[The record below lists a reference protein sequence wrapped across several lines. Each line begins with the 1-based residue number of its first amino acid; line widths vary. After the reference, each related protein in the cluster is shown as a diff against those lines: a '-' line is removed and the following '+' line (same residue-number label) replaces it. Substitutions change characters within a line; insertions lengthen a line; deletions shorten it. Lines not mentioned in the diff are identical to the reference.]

1 MSSFPIKE
9 FHMCMMGASNVGKTS
24 LCERLH
30 GKVFT
35 RKPSKPSLEEEA
47 SKYSIEVKTSLG
59 LLLFHL
65 YDWAWEVK
73 RREDSRAVNPQLMRG
88 ADGALFVYDVTDKGT
103 LRCFGE
109 FNDWYQRASGL
120 LLLPFFFPSSSS
132 SSSSFSSSSF
142 FLSSFFF
149 FFFFFFFFLSSFF
162 FFLLPLDLRLAFKRI
177 FSSLLFYHLILIRFR
192 QALAYHC
199 EQERHEEEGGAGLGG
214 TGCGQ
219 GGRQKTVR
227 SHFSRGRHGHR

>member
-73 RREDSRAVNPQLMRG
+73 RWAWEVKRREDSRAVNPQLMRG

-120 LLLPFFFPSSSS
+120 LLLLLHLLLRLCIE
-132 SSSSFSSSSF
+132 
-142 FLSSFFF
+142 FLSQTPQ
-149 FFFFFFFFLSSFF
+149 SSI
-162 FFLLPLDLRLAFKRI
+162 LRLGFDKPWLIIANKNDTKKKVVQDSEGQAVVKAGDRRQFAAI
-177 FSSLLFYHLILIRFR
+177 SLVDDTGIDDLGRYLF
-192 QALAYHC
+192 
-199 EQERHEEEGGAGLGG
+199 
-214 TGCGQ
+214 
-219 GGRQKTVR
+219 
-227 SHFSRGRHGHR
+227 